1 MMDRLLQYK
10 DNDNDNEIRSFIN
23 ESIFDIFDEW
33 FDQQSNHHQHASFD
47 RVMKMMIRYCRPKE
61 FLLISLEKLSITA
74 TVDMFRSLLL
84 SIYDV
89 YIKLEQ
95 NRLLSSSFF
104 KDLVNAT
111 SKTLGQL
118 ILHTANIDI
127 DIVYMYLDFLNKLMT
142 FVGDLHEENL
152 IVLETTL
159 VDLVSRLVIFSYDRR
174 RDLIVQV
181 IKTMYSQ
188 DVSIMEILSLNR
200 DKTHLCR
207 DGLTMIASVMMIDYA
222 QGGNL
227 LPRVYSKKYMWTVL
241 LSHLEGVRA
250 EESGCEFIKS
260 LKGILYNYND
270 KSFMNPFKMMS
281 IIDSADLTNQYDI
294 HCWEHVGYIKRI
306 LTVISVADQLTRNEV
321 LVVIR
326 FILLMYDK
334 RSLLLLLQQL
344 IVEFDNVPSVAAL
357 FIDFLKDMIQHLP
370 YSNVDNFSNDLTVD
384 TISPFSYQSI
394 YDTFVANIFSKIVSD
409 ECGEW
414 VLAHLDIISATITLA
429 HCIVLRAKQKSG
441 NNNIKDFKV
450 AAMATRVALNK
461 FTVQRND
468 ELKMQLLQHELDYL
482 V

>member
-10 DNDNDNEIRSFIN
+10 DNDNDNDNERRSFIN

-47 RVMKMMIRYCRPKE
+47 RVMEMMIRYCRPKE
-61 FLLISLEKLSITA
+61 FLLISLEKLSIT
-74 TVDMFRSLLL
+74 TTDEMFRSLLL

-89 YIKLEQ
+89 YIKLEP
-95 NRLLSSSFF
+95 RLLSSFF

-118 ILHTANIDI
+118 IVHTANIDI

-152 IVLETTL
+152 IVLKTTL
-159 VDLVSRLVIFSYDRR
+159 VDLVSRLVIFSCDRR

-188 DVSIMEILSLNR
+188 DVSIMEEILSLNR

-227 LPRVYSKKYMWTVL
+227 LPRVYSKKYTWKIF
-241 LSHLEGVRA
+241 LSHLEGVRV

-260 LKGILYNYND
+260 LKGILIYNYND
-270 KSFMNPFKMMS
+270 RSFMNPLKMIS

-294 HCWEHVGYIKRI
+294 HCWEHVGCIKRI

-334 RSLLLLLQQL
+334 RSLILLLQQL

-370 YSNVDNFSNDLTVD
+370 NSNVDI
-384 TISPFSYQSI
+384 ISPFSYQFI
-394 YDTFVANIFSKIVSD
+394 YDTFIANTFSKIVSD
-409 ECGEW
+409 ESGW

-429 HCIVLRAKQKSG
+429 HCIVLRAKQKSD

-468 ELKMQLLQHELDYL
+468 ELKMQLLQYELDYL